1 MWACRCYHVLIGL
14 NLVQQATEHSPSLS
28 PTHTHT
34 HKPNTKGRRQGST
47 ENKHAR
53 EFKPLYDERRF
64 LSWPVLFFLFS
75 SLTAFSKIL
84 IVPLKHYI
92 AGIYLLCHECF
103 YLSSK
108 ALMTVSLDISP
119 SIFTK
124 KHETMFLLSVLQQCK
139 HVFQPNIIWLTR
151 KAAKHPHNCK
161 NKEVGCLLFIKD
173 WTGSHN

>member
-124 KHETMFLLSVLQQCK
+124 KTWNNVFTLRFTTTQTCFSAQHHLTDTQSSKAPAQLQKQGSRLSSVYKGL
-139 HVFQPNIIWLTR
+139 NW
-151 KAAKHPHNCK
+151 
-161 NKEVGCLLFIKD
+161 
-173 WTGSHN
+173 